1 MSEKACEGG
10 YEGWTRLT
18 KFFGANTGYP
28 SCVFTHDSVHHIR
41 RSLLTFA
48 VACSLV
54 LAEALLSPA
63 AAAEPE
69 AWETAPEVSPLGFLL
84 ILVIFPLGAAAVITL
99 LAVLP
104 SLASERGYEPGQ
116 AWRGEAEWF
125 GGPTKGVK
133 SADEVTPEQ
142 VEARSKDTGGT
153 SASW

>member
-1 MSEKACEGG
+1 MSERACEGG
-10 YEGWTRLT
+10 YEGWARLT
-18 KFFGANTGYP
+18 KFFRANTGYP

-41 RSLLTFA
+41 RSLLMFA

-54 LAEALLSPA
+54 LGGALVAPA
-63 AAAEPE
+63 SASEPD
-69 AWETAPEVSPLGFLL
+69 AWETAPDVSPLSFLL

-133 SADEVTPEQ
+133 SADEVKPDQ
-142 VEARSKDTGGT
+142 LEASSKDTGGT
-153 SASW
+153 SARW

>member
-10 YEGWTRLT
+10 YEGSASPT
-18 KFFGANTGYP
+18 KFSRANTGYP

-41 RSLLTFA
+41 RSLLTLA

-54 LAEALLSPA
+54 LGGALIAPA

-69 AWETAPEVSPLGFLL
+69 GWESAPDVSPLGFLL
-84 ILVIFPLGAAAVITL
+84 ILVIFPLGAAAVISL
-99 LAVLP
+99 LALLP
-104 SLASERGYEPGQ
+104 SLASDRGYEPGQ

-133 SADEVTPEQ
+133 SADEVTPDQ
-142 VEARSKDTGGT
+142 IEARSKDTGGT
-153 SASW
+153 SARW